1 MKTLSIV
8 TLWWNRLDLLP
19 DYKKVVGASCAN
31 EIIIIDNGSE
41 PPFECDEFKII
52 RNATNRGFSRGC
64 NQGLRAATSDVVLF
78 LNNDI
83 KPSSVRKWGKE
94 LLEKVGKGVLVG
106 ANMRSDAHTIVDGVK
121 IPYLD
126 GWCIAG
132 MKDDLLELGG
142 WDESYLEPSY
152 YGDNDLC
159 LRATHNGFK
168 LMEVDLPIHHIV
180 NGTSKVFDL
189 SKVTPS
195 NYMKFAAKVRKMRR
209 AK

>member
-106 ANMRSDAHTIVDGVK
+106 ANMRSD
-121 IPYLD
+121 
-126 GWCIAG
+126 
-132 MKDDLLELGG
+132 
-142 WDESYLEPSY
+142 
-152 YGDNDLC
+152 LC
-159 LRATHNGFK
+159 LRATHKGFK